1 MVHTTNASS
10 ESRPMN
16 RQRRLAQLSDALDP
30 ESGAPMRYVFIPD
43 PLIASFARDPLA
55 IGIYVAVARLA
66 VVVKGAVPLAARDLV
81 AWMGSDREADRA
93 AIMRRI
99 VKLAQKG
106 WLCVER
112 SEVEKNRLIPTWGRD
127 QSGAARPWRFDTADS
142 GKPDYIRGRRLPLT
156 LLDDYLGRLEPQH
169 GPGRA
174 LISRYFTQPLLDLVD
189 IGVYTIGL
197 RAEITPTP
205 RLRHLGLHQTAGMF
219 PPPDTRALL
228 ALAAVGTL
236 TTLEDDAVTA
246 VQLSIQGHARLG
258 IAPPLAMQRGLL
270 DTEPVCGSLHGSADG
285 SADGSRNLPNECIG
299 LEEQDGQKSVPDPT
313 RLLIAWDVGMISESI
328 NHDSAPTHAVAAGS
342 TAINADRVAA
352 TRNIQAQISTTA
364 RHYPPQPASD
374 DVTQMPVALAAL
386 VIAGHRALNPDR
398 TILPGEWCEV
408 QALQAEYGVNQLLIW
423 QTRARRAERER
434 PCGINPAYYSACA
447 TQAAHNAYASTTPCH
462 CDTPESAARTQR
474 SASPTT
480 ALDPAS
486 DALLRALGVRERQ
499 TLASVPYDLIATWQT
514 ALAHPGMLA
523 QFTTPVG
530 FAVRQMQRGN
540 PPPPIA
546 ELDRWADHARRKDDR
561 YETWRHMDV
570 PPLAANTTSYE
581 QALEERVRGIAPRN
595 ADSGDL
601 CLLANAIESGA
612 TDLEAL
618 ACLTAGHRGGRR

>member
-1 MVHTTNASS
+1 
-10 ESRPMN
+10 MN
-16 RQRRLAQLSDALDP
+16 RQRRLAQFSDALDP
-30 ESGAPMRYVFIPD
+30 ESGVPMRYVFIPD
-43 PLIASFARDPLA
+43 PLINAFARDPLA

-66 VVVKGAVPLAARDLV
+66 VVAKGAVPLAARDLV

-99 VKLAQKG
+99 VKLAEKG

-127 QSGAARPWRFDTADS
+127 QSGAARPWRFDTAAS
-142 GKPDYIRGRRLPLT
+142 GKPGYIRGRRLPVT
-156 LLDDYLGRLEPQH
+156 LLDDYLGRLEPQP

-197 RAEITPTP
+197 RAEVAPTP

-219 PPPDTRALL
+219 PPSDTRALL

-236 TTLEDDAVTA
+236 TTLEDDGVTA
-246 VQLSIQGHARLG
+246 VQLSIQGHTRLG

-270 DTEPVCGSLHGSADG
+270 DTETVCGSHHGSADR
-285 SADGSRNLPNECIG
+285 SADGSRNPPNEWVD
-299 LEEQDGQKSVPDPT
+299 LEEQDGQKSIMDPA
-313 RLLIAWDVGMISESI
+313 RLLIAWDVGMVSESI
-328 NHDSAPTHAVAAGS
+328 NHESTPTHAVAASS
-342 TAINADRVAA
+342 TAINADRAAA
-352 TRNIQAQISTTA
+352 TPNIQAQISTTA
-364 RHYPPQPASD
+364 RHCPPRPASN
-374 DVTQMPVALAAL
+374 DVPPMTVPLAAS

-423 QTRARRAERER
+423 QARARRAVRER
-434 PCGINPAYYSACA
+434 PCGINPAYYSACT
-447 TQAAHNAYASTTPCH
+447 TQAADNPYAQTTPRH
-462 CDTPESAARTQR
+462 CDTRKSADRKQ
-474 SASPTT
+474 SSVSPAV

-499 TLASVPYDLIATWQT
+499 TLAAVPYDLIVAWQT
-514 ALAHPGMLA
+514 ALAHPGMPA

-546 ELDRWADHARRKDDR
+546 ELNRWADHARRKDDR
-561 YETWRHMDV
+561 YETWRHMDA
-570 PPLAANTTSYE
+570 PSLAARMTTYE
-581 QALEERVRGIAPRN
+581 QALEERVRAIAPPS
-595 ADSGDL
+595 ADAADL
-601 CLLANAIESGA
+601 CLLANALEIGA
-612 TDLEAL
+612 TDEEAL
-618 ACLTAGHRGGRR
+618 ASLAAEHRRGGG